1 MRISLRDY
9 SAFASGIPT
18 HPHFPYDQPN
28 FIFFGDDTSSATAS
42 VQIAELVVVPEPA
55 AIVSFSLGAT
65 IVGVLGMVRLKLR
78 RAI

>member
-1 MRISLRDY
+1 
-9 SAFASGIPT
+9 
-18 HPHFPYDQPN
+18 
-28 FIFFGDDTSSATAS
+28 